1 MKAMKIRKI
10 ENENKNKNLTDNRQL
25 LVGFKGENNV
35 FARDVGESFDG
46 LSLSLSIF
54 IYIYIFWFL
63 NFFKRHG
70 LHKYTSKC
78 RTKNHCNYG

>member
-35 FARDVGESFDG
+35 FAWAWERASMV
-46 LSLSLSIF
+46 SLY
-54 IYIYIFWFL
+54 IYIYIFFFFFFWFL
-63 NFFKRHG
+63 NFFKRLG

>member
-46 LSLSLSIF
+46 LSLSLSLY
-54 IYIYIFWFL
+54 IYIYIYIYFGF
-63 NFFKRHG
+63 
-70 LHKYTSKC
+70 
-78 RTKNHCNYG
+78 

>member
-46 LSLSLSIF
+46 LY
-54 IYIYIFWFL
+54 IYIY
-63 NFFKRHG
+63 FFFG
-70 LHKYTSKC
+70 F
-78 RTKNHCNYG
+78 